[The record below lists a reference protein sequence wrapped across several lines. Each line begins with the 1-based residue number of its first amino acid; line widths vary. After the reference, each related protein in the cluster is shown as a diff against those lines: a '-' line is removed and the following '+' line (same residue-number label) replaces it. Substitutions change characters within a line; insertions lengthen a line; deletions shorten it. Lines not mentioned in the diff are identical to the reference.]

1 MSTSGPPNG
10 PPSAGIN
17 TQQNS
22 QGPPQSGSLMSQQNL
37 NQIVSC
43 PFLSYNSSGY
53 SQCCRQY
60 HQYQQ
65 ALVPNAVDITH
76 TIELLPPKFIQ
87 TLAIRTT
94 MLSQDTASAEAGGH
108 STVGQCA
115 E

>member
-37 NQIVSC
+37 NQI
-43 PFLSYNSSGY
+43 
-53 SQCCRQY
+53 CCRQY

-87 TLAIRTT
+87 PLAIRTT

>member
-37 NQIVSC
+37 NQIVSS
-43 PFLSYNSSGY
+43 PFLSYNSNGY
-53 SQCCRQY
+53 QQCC
-60 HQYQQ
+60 HQCHQHQQ
-65 ALVPNAVDITH
+65 AFVPNAIDITH
-76 TIELLPPKFIQ
+76 TIEPFPPKFIQ
-87 TLAIRTT
+87 PLANRTT

-108 STVGQCA
+108 STVCQCA

>member
-37 NQIVSC
+37 NQI
-43 PFLSYNSSGY
+43 
-53 SQCCRQY
+53 
-60 HQYQQ
+60 

>member
-37 NQIVSC
+37 NQI
-43 PFLSYNSSGY
+43 
-53 SQCCRQY
+53 
-60 HQYQQ
+60 Q

-87 TLAIRTT
+87 TLANRTT